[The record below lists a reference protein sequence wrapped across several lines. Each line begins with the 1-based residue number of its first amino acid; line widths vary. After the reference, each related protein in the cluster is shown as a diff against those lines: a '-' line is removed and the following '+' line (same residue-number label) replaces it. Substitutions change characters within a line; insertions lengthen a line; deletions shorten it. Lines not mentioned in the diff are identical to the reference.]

1 MARFEIKSKDGLSV
15 RFFGKPVY
23 NGSYLKPSSLTFSE
37 VNSPTPIAW
46 EVGDYVD
53 YTRTGMRYYLY
64 SIPQPTKRA
73 KMGSRGDAFSYSGV
87 QFFAATKEL
96 EIALFKDLV
105 NSDNNIHFS
114 TSPDVATF
122 ENVEGIARRIQSCMD
137 YFFPN
142 RWEIRIADFD
152 AVEDA
157 EIIEKINT
165 AKDFA
170 LSNGTCLDALSR
182 IYELW
187 QDIGWIHTNENGKE
201 VIIIGYPNKR
211 ISENTTDAF
220 VYGKGNGLTAI
231 KKNQTN
237 KDEFATR
244 LYVYGSER
252 NLPARYYNDKD
263 ILNAESV
270 DIRNLMLPLDK
281 WGLTDG
287 KPDARKAYLENAEA
301 VAKYGLIPKTHYFDS
316 EEAGAD
322 IYPTISGMTIGKIR
336 EALTALGQTD
346 SAYFPSAE
354 LYPDASQRVDKV
366 RWCDNP
372 DDHGDV
378 GDVLLN
384 GSPSMFDG
392 ETKSVDVSSGTR
404 TANIVENKLMASA
417 EFSYSESR
425 TCKVRFSTAVSG
437 YVNDDG
443 FESVVVKMRLSDSNN
458 ANSSMSKVVEY
469 PAVLNGDK
477 WEFTLP
483 SVEYDYGQIPKT
495 IFGAY
500 AFLTIAV
507 TLPSGSKDKSISYVL
522 NTGIQH
528 LDLYLIMEKT
538 FLLRLHEI
546 GFDIDKQASLGKGKV
561 ISMKTGACAGRSFV
575 IESCRHKG
583 GIYTQGYWDLT
594 LKRQKDNTL
603 GLMFPNVNAQI
614 VEGDEFVLTDIAMP
628 ELYVQAAMLRLLS
641 DGQELLTRASSIQNL
656 YEPSIDAKVMVE
668 QGRTLRE
675 GMFMEISDADV
686 VDNTTEYILID
697 TLSIHEDES
706 AIPTYKVTLKERRK
720 VTYKGTPSATS
731 ADNTESVEDDVQTEV
746 NIDLSEYA
754 KKAEVEEVSELLSTM
769 WQLEGDTIVAT
780 KDVRIKA
787 NLIVEQD
794 TSSGGEGQDTPGAG
808 LDEDEVLDIVKGYTY
823 SKSEINKLIDD
834 VNAGD
839 VDLTNYYTKDEVD
852 AKIPSLDGYAT
863 ENYVDDAI
871 TALNVGQY
879 AKASDLATILSGI
892 NADIA
897 KNAENIVALD
907 KDKADKATTLAGY
920 GITDAY
926 TKSDLESYK
935 TWWDAVMGLVVKD
948 GNNIRIK
955 TNLII
960 EGDTS
965 SGGSGQ
971 DTPASGT
978 VTGIKVSAS
987 ETLTPNNAGIIDM
1000 VSVLSSIDVSDQLKE
1015 YAKLTDITKSRIDS
1029 VLGSTTAGNA
1039 NRFLMS
1045 TGSTSVWASIS
1056 KTNVTDALGYTPL
1069 STGGG
1074 TIEGSLQIGKDDN
1087 TAYNYLRL
1095 VRDGYEMYVNC
1106 NAYGGYISYGSIGA
1120 STAQLRLL
1128 SDGITFNGNTLI
1140 HSGNY
1145 SSYALPKSGGMIE
1158 STNTNT
1164 PLSINGGGDWV
1175 GIGYFS
1181 NSSKLGYLG
1190 IWNDYRPIFIDASW
1204 NVYNLIHSGNI
1215 GSYNAGSADRLATF
1229 YSENINYGSYITDL
1243 RLIHTTDGNGVSNG
1257 FPGDYF
1263 SGLSVL
1269 AGYTGWQMV
1278 TYGDTA
1284 YPNPH
1289 FRSIGGGGNW
1299 SPWRQ
1304 LAFLTD
1310 NVASATK
1317 LQTARTIW
1325 GQSFDGTSNVDGK
1338 IYQDGRW
1345 IIGLHSDNN
1354 LYVGY
1359 DSKSIGNTLLFGKE
1373 LQFYD
1378 GIGNC
1383 TMLINSSGNVTI
1395 GSSDLA
1401 GTSTK
1406 LYVDGILYNKGDVRI
1421 PNGVAFQSYLANGT
1435 LVNLMYLNASDI
1447 LTIGTTSSRNIELI
1461 GNVGIGTPSPAY
1473 KLDVI
1478 GDISA
1483 MSALRI
1489 GGCGTTYCGLY
1500 PNSQIT
1506 SGGNA
1511 TRLWLYNEGGLAFYG
1526 TSLEIMTSTSING
1539 NLVVSGDIAAA

>member
-15 RFFGKPVY
+15 RFSGKPVY

-73 KMGSRGDAFSYSGV
+73 KMGTRGDAFSYSGV

-122 ENVEGIARRIQSCMD
+122 ENVEGVARRIQSCMD

-157 EIIEKINT
+157 EVIEKINT

-187 QDIGWIHTNENGKE
+187 KEIGWIHTNEDGKE

-425 TCKVRFSTAVSG
+425 TCKARFSTTVSG

-443 FESVVVKMRLSDSNN
+443 FEGVVVKMRLSDSNN

-469 PAVLNGDK
+469 PAVLNGGK

-483 SVEYDYGQIPKT
+483 SVEYDYGQIPKA

-507 TLPSGSKDKSISYVL
+507 TLPSGSEEKSISYVL
-522 NTGIQH
+522 NTGIQQ

-603 GLMFPNVNAQI
+603 GMMFPNVNAQI
-614 VEGDEFVLTDIAMP
+614 AEGDEFVLTDIAMP

-641 DGQELLTRASSIQNL
+641 EGQKLLARASSIQNL
-656 YEPSIDAKVMVE
+656 YEPSIDAKVMIE

-706 AIPTYKVTLKERRK
+706 AIPIYKVTLKERRK

-754 KKAEVEEVSELLSTM
+754 KKAEVEEVSELLSSM

-787 NLIVEQD
+787 NLIVEKD
-794 TSSGGEGQDTPGAG
+794 TSSGGTGQDTPSAG
-808 LDEDEVLDIVKGYTY
+808 LDEEQLQDYLDLHKYVTESRVQEMIDEVA
-823 SKSEINKLIDD
+823 
-834 VNAGD
+834 AGD
-839 VDLTNYYTKDEVD
+839 VDLTNYYTKQEVD
-852 AKIPSLDGYAT
+852 DKIPSLEGYAKT
-863 ENYVDDAI
+863 AEVDNKI
-871 TALNVGQY
+871 NELNLSQY
-879 AKASDLATILSGI
+879 AKASDLDALQTEVDNIDAVLGLSETAEGYINTWAEVKAFLDGYKNADDLATILSGI

-907 KDKADKATTLAGY
+907 NDKADKATTLAGY

-935 TWWDAVMGLVVKD
+935 TWWDAVMGLVVKE

-955 TNLII
+955 TNLIV

-1000 VSVLSSIDVSDQLKE
+1000 VSVLSSIDVSDQLKD
-1015 YAKLTDITKSRIDS
+1015 YAKLTDIPSLDGYATETWVTNKKYLTYI
-1029 VLGSTTAGNA
+1029 T
-1039 NRFLMS
+1039 
-1045 TGSTSVWASIS
+1045 

-1069 STGGG
+1069 STSGG
-1074 TIEGSLQIGKDDN
+1074 TMTGAIVVGSFTSFGVSGN
-1087 TAYNYLRL
+1087 TFYL
-1095 VRDGYEMYVNC
+1095 GNP
-1106 NAYGGYISYGSIGA
+1106 SYPVAIRSNG
-1120 STAQLRLL
+1120 T
-1128 SDGITFNGNTLI
+1128 TTVNGNTLY
-1140 HSGNY
+1140 HSGNFNPADY
-1145 SSYALPKSGGMIE
+1145 LPLSGGMMV
-1158 STNTNT
+1158 
-1164 PLSINGGGDWV
+1164 NGA
-1175 GIGYFS
+1175 GIYSLLDSEYAAIGFNADHIAFGSPNVPTKIRSSVDPVYLN
-1181 NSSKLGYLG
+1181 NSG
-1190 IWNDYRPIFIDASW
+1190 
-1204 NVYNLIHSGNI
+1204 VYTLIHSGNI
-1215 GSYNAGSADRLATF
+1215 GRQSVAAAQRLVNSDGANIIYNSGATF
-1229 YSENINYGSYITDL
+1229 Y
-1243 RLIHTTDGNGVSNG
+1243 V
-1257 FPGDYF
+1257 
-1263 SGLSVL
+1263 
-1269 AGYTGWQMV
+1269 
-1278 TYGDTA
+1278 GDTI
-1284 YPNPH
+1284 YPTISTH
-1289 FRSIGGGGNW
+1289 ILGNEIVL
-1299 SPWRQ
+1299 RYG
-1304 LAFLTD
+1304 
-1310 NVASATK
+1310 ASA
-1317 LQTARTIW
+1317 
-1325 GQSFDGTSNVDGK
+1325 S
-1338 IYQDGRW
+1338 Y
-1345 IIGLHSDNN
+1345 GL
-1354 LYVGY
+1354 
-1359 DSKSIGNTLLFGKE
+1359 TL
-1373 LQFYD
+1373 
-1378 GIGNC
+1378 
-1383 TMLINSSGNVTI
+1383 NSSGNVVFAHDIILNHIVIDGSNDIYSDNGLYIQPAGGGEVNINYLGTNTI
-1395 GSSDLA
+1395 INQG
-1401 GTSTK
+1401 G
-1406 LYVDGILYNKGDVRI
+1406 
-1421 PNGVAFQSYLANGT
+1421 
-1435 LVNLMYLNASDI
+1435 
-1447 LTIGTTSSRNIELI
+1447 
-1461 GNVGIGTPSPAY
+1461 GNVGIGTTSPEY
-1473 KLDVI
+1473 KLDVFGI
-1478 GDISA
+1478 VKATRFITHTNESGLWAGSSYSSSYAADSILLNGSHVYFLSA
-1483 MSALRI
+1483 VTMSSSLSV
-1489 GGCGTTYCGLY
+1489 GGNTAINGTVTLPVNHQIQWGTTGYM
-1500 PNSQIT
+1500 I
-1506 SGGNA
+1506 
-1511 TRLWLYNEGGLAFYG
+1511 YG
-1526 TSLEIMTSTSING
+1526 TTDRIQVDAPLKVSGNTEING
-1539 NLVVSGDIAAA
+1539 NLVVSGDVASA